1 MRKFAGYGFNKSHAA
16 AYSYVAYKTGWLK
29 NYYPAEFLASSLSE
43 VMTDPGEVSEDFDG
57 CQTPRRQTLGPDINE
72 SEFNYT
78 SPKTMEIRM
87 GLGALKGVGS
97 ASCRSHQ
104 GRKRQERSVPRI
116 PFDLVKRVGSQL
128 ITKKRLF
135 RSLRWPVSLIPLSL
149 IAVSGL
155 KMLTLSCSLL
165 RKMKRQPTSSA
176 SSEKSRPTKCRL
188 RKLRL
193 GANGLEWKKRT
204 VRFGLLLLWS
214 PAGSLPFR
222 TQT

>member
-1 MRKFAGYGFNKSHAA
+1 
-16 AYSYVAYKTGWLK
+16 
-29 NYYPAEFLASSLSE
+29 
-43 VMTDPGEVSEDFDG
+43 
-57 CQTPRRQTLGPDINE
+57 
-72 SEFNYT
+72 
-78 SPKTMEIRM
+78 M

-97 ASCRSHQ
+97 APAEAIKAERDKNVRS
-104 GRKRQERSVPRI
+104 RI
-116 PFDLVKRVGSQL
+116 PL
-128 ITKKRLF
+128 ISSNGWALSSSRRRLF

-193 GANGLEWKKRT
+193 GANGLEWKKNSTFWASTSLVTRWKPTIPNSNVISVLSLQERNPRT
-204 VRFGLLLLWS
+204 RASISCRYVHRVRAAPRQGWFSLCHTAFGDTGRSSGLQ
-214 PAGSLPFR
+214 R
-222 TQT
+222 